1 LVDTERPV
9 AALAHVA
16 SLSEFAVRHYAA
28 GIANG
33 ELPLD
38 HLALKKNLS
47 YGPLHAKK
55 DFHN

>member
-1 LVDTERPV
+1 M
-9 AALAHVA
+9 ALAHFA
-16 SLSEFAVRHYAA
+16 SLGENAVWHYAA

-38 HLALKKNLS
+38 HLALKKYLS
-47 YGPLHAKK
+47 YGPLHVQE